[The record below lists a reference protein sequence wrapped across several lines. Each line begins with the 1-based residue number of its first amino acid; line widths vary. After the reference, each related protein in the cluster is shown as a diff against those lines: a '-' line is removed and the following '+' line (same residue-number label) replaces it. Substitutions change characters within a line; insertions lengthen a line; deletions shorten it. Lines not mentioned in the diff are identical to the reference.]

1 MGTSVQHD
9 AHLLS
14 EQKTTTRLMQTHQVT
29 RKTKNKKSKLVGRGG
44 LRGKTSGKGHKGQK
58 ARAGGTPR
66 PQMRDIIKKLPK
78 LRGHGKN
85 RARTVNSG
93 RDSVET
99 VTLAMLEAN
108 FDAGAIRP
116 KDIVAKGLVKARA
129 GKTPIVKVLGQG
141 DVTKAFTCY
150 DCEVSA
156 TAQEKIEKAGG
167 KVINK

>member
-1 MGTSVQHD
+1 
-9 AHLLS
+9 
-14 EQKTTTRLMQTHQVT
+14 MQTHDVK
-29 RKTKNKKSKLVGRGG
+29 RKTKLKKSKLVGRGG

-66 PQMRDIIKKLPK
+66 PEMRDIIKKLPK

-85 RARTVNSG
+85 RARTVNSS
-93 RDSVET
+93 RVPIET
-99 VTLAMLEAN
+99 ITLAVLEST
-108 FDAGAIRP
+108 FDTGSKVRP
-116 KDIVAKGLVKARA
+116 KILADLGLIKTRA
-129 GKTPIVKVLGQG
+129 GKTPKVKILGQG
-141 DVTKAFTCY
+141 DITKSLICY